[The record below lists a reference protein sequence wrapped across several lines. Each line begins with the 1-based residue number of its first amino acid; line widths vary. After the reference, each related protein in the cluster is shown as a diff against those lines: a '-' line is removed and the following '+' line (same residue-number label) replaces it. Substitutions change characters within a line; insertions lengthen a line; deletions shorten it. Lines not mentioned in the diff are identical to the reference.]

1 MRQILAAWVF
11 YTRLPL
17 PFLHINAR
25 DFQGIARWVPLV
37 GLGIGVILVLV
48 DLALR
53 QIAPDPVR
61 AVGVLWIWIS
71 LTGGFH
77 LDGVADTAD
86 GLSVDAHDQ
95 EGQQRRLA
103 VMSDSRVGAL
113 GVVALILVMM
123 IKFAALISLAS
134 PQWPYLLLA
143 PAWGRWGQL
152 LAIAAYPY
160 LKPQGQGRLLKDF
173 TQPLDL
179 VPMSL
184 VLIVLILIL
193 GQWTELALRPLIL
206 WSLITAAVSGGL
218 GWRLARRLGGHTGD
232 TYGAVVEWTEALGLL
247 LTQIN

>member
-1 MRQILAAWVF
+1 MKQILAAWVF

-17 PFLHINAR
+17 PFVPLNAH

-37 GLGIGVILVLV
+37 GLGIGSVLVLA
-48 DLALR
+48 DLGLR
-53 QIAPDPVR
+53 PLSPEPVR
-61 AVGVLWIWIS
+61 AVAVLWAWVS

-113 GVVALILVMM
+113 GVVALILVVG
-123 IKFAALISLAS
+123 IKFAALIPLTSE
-134 PQWPYLLLA
+134 QWPYLLLA

-160 LKPQGQGRLLKDF
+160 LKPEGQGRLLKDF

-184 VLIVLILIL
+184 VLILLTLSL
-193 GQWTELALRPLIL
+193 GRWTGLDLRIFMG
-206 WSLITAAVSGGL
+206 WSLITAAVSGGI

-232 TYGAVVEWTEALGLL
+232 TYGAVVEWTEAVGLL
-247 LTQIN
+247 LAQIG